1 MKDYK
6 ANAHNLYS
14 IQRQKEFMETS
25 ASSILPLLLNED
37 KQLFVAGNKGDVNA
51 LCNLMVMNNQTEEG
65 IMKVDDESR
74 ESILFNM
81 IALGHYNA
89 FKFLQSVI
97 SNKRMLDRLFLPNRY
112 NKTPIEGAITACRF

>member
-51 LCNLMVMNNQTEEG
+51 LCNLMVINNKTEEDV
-65 IMKVDDESR
+65 MMVDDESR
-74 ESILFNM
+74 ESILTNM
-81 IALGHYNA
+81 LALGNYDA

-97 SNKRMLDRLFLPNRY
+97 SKKLMIDRLFLPNRY
-112 NKTPIEGAITACRF
+112 DTNPIEYAISNSK